1 MTSPGSPSGG
11 GPAPHPCRSW
21 RMTLTVQ
28 TLASRSPTFPEGEG
42 CGWTCPL
49 VFPPDHG
56 HTGSA
61 PFQLG
66 TGRLLPGRSG
76 WFSQPWETVV
86 AVCCGLTQNLGAGSC
101 SLQPPEARLSPRTLR
116 LPPNLHG
123 LASQDPGAPW
133 SPASLLQPPP
143 PAPPPPRGGRALPH
157 LGDTPGSSPDLP
169 KPQSPSPP
177 PPRLEVVFPTE
188 RGVRGEVSPAPC
200 DRCSAQSHC
209 LPWCEGRC
217 GQG

>member
-1 MTSPGSPSGG
+1 MTSPGSPSRG

-101 SLQPPEARLSPRTLR
+101 SLQTPEARLSPRTLW

-143 PAPPPPRGGRALPH
+143 PHLPEEAGH
-157 LGDTPGSSPDLP
+157 FHTWETLRVQVQT
-169 KPQSPSPP
+169 SPSLSPP
-177 PPRLEVVFPTE
+177 HPRPLDWRWSSLRSGVFVVK
-188 RGVRGEVSPAPC
+188 
-200 DRCSAQSHC
+200 
-209 LPWCEGRC
+209 
-217 GQG
+217 